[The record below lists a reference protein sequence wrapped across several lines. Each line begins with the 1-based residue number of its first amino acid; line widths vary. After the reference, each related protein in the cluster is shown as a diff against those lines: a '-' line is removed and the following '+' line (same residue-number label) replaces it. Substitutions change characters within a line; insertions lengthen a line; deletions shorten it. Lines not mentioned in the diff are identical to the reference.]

1 MRLRPDTAQ
10 ARDSDVPHSVVT
22 GSSVQDAVPPA
33 PHPDDEHVMRIAD
46 VINNGQGRVL
56 VLSGAGLSTESGIPD
71 YRTSEMQRKVINPIK
86 HHGVARHYV
95 HDAPMLG
102 VWGHVR
108 RGTEWSLPWCR
119 VCDRRVGA
127 AAVLGEER
135 TRVWPGL
142 GACGVGCCHKHS
154 QNA

>member
-86 HHGVARHYV
+86 HHGVALQREPGTMYTTPLCWV
-95 HDAPMLG
+95 CGAMYAVVLNGALPGAEFVTDSWARQRYWARSALGYGLAWAP
-102 VWGHVR
+102 
-108 RGTEWSLPWCR
+108 
-119 VCDRRVGA
+119 A
-127 AAVLGEER
+127 A
-135 TRVWPGL
+135 
-142 GACGVGCCHKHS
+142 
-154 QNA
+154 